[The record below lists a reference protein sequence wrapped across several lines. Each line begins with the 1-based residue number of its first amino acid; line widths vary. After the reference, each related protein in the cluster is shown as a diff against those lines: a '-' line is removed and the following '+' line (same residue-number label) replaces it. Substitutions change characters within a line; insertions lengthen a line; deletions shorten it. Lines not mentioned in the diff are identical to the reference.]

1 MNQDLT
7 SFEYNAPDAEQLER
21 LKRTR
26 SAIRDAYNVIM
37 KELPPCRERS
47 LAITKL
53 EEASM
58 WANKGVV
65 FNPVPA

>member
-1 MNQDLT
+1 MGQDDL
-7 SFEYNAPDAEQLER
+7 FEYHAPDADQLER

-26 SAIRDAYNVIM
+26 SAIREAYLVVIA
-37 KELPPCRERS
+37 ELPNCRERS

-65 FNPVPA
+65 FAPKPE